1 MSFLIKNPNATPGVA
16 IFRPN
21 TNASNSFSFQEG
33 TFREIGGN
41 GSTILQFEGG
51 YRYFIE
57 HDFASSNT
65 TSAVLLP
72 IFSVS
77 RYYGGA
83 VSIQLYSRAY
93 SSNPGQ
99 DQRWY
104 GSVTIDAVSDIGISS
119 SAVQQSQSST
129 ITVWRFPL

>member
-1 MSFLIKNPNATPGVA
+1 MKKPNATPGVA

-21 TNASNSFSFQEG
+21 TNGTNTFFFQEG

-41 GSTILQFEGG
+41 GTTALEFEGG

-57 HDFASSNT
+57 MDFASSNT
-65 TSAVLLP
+65 TSAALLP
-72 IFSVS
+72 IISAT
-77 RYYGGA
+77 RYYGPGSGSA
-83 VSIQLYSRAY
+83 QLYSRAY
-93 SSNPGQ
+93 STSPGQ

-104 GSVTIDAVSDIGISS
+104 GSVTIDATSDISVGCTI
-119 SAVQQSQSST
+119 VQQSQSST